1 MGSLLEDILF
11 VETRNNARLSLEPR
25 GGERRGVGGGAPDGM
40 IPLSHALTHSKLR
53 RAKIKDCRS
62 IERES
67 RERSGLR
74 EERSGLAREPFR
86 FARKASKVPVNVSRS
101 IFPNNAETTRY
112 LPKNWANIVFKS
124 RQGPM
129 ALETKRAPEFRDNQQ
144 GSLGG
149 AHHLRK
155 RLQL

>member
-86 FARKASKVPVNVSRS
+86 FARIHGV
-101 IFPNNAETTRY
+101 
-112 LPKNWANIVFKS
+112 
-124 RQGPM
+124 
-129 ALETKRAPEFRDNQQ
+129 
-144 GSLGG
+144 
-149 AHHLRK
+149 
-155 RLQL
+155 